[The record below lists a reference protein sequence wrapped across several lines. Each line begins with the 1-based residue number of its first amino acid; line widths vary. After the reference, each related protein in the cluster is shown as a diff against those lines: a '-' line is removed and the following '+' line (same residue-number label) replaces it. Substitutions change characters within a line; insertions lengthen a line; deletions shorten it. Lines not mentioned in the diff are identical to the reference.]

1 MNHLESASQEDFYR
15 GKKVTPE
22 EWFVN
27 DGDLLAWARL
37 RVFDDGT
44 ADVWDFGELW
54 GFVNEA
60 SARFMIRE
68 GHYVHPSRVTSKG
81 QTVLSDAPREQADA
95 NDQPFHW
102 GGDWCTGLAEPG
114 AAPDPA
120 GYMLL
125 PIDGSPNPPGR

>member
-1 MNHLESASQEDFYR
+1 MNHLKSVTQEDFYR
-15 GKKVTPE
+15 GKTVIRE

-37 RVFDDGT
+37 RVFDDGA
-44 ADVWDFGELW
+44 ADAWEFGQLW

-68 GHYVHPSRVTSKG
+68 GHYVHPSRLRATG
-81 QTVLSDAPREQADA
+81 ETPLSEAPREQANA

-102 GGDWCTGLAEPG
+102 GGDWGTGLAEPG
-114 AAPDPA
+114 A
-120 GYMLL
+120 G
-125 PIDGSPNPPGR
+125 